1 MHALKVEDKD
11 NMIYKGDIW
20 VMVEQEMWRC
30 KMDKHGKDNN
40 NEEEIKLKMSFQKN
54 KNRIKILEANIS
66 DKYISSKN

>member
-1 MHALKVEDKD
+1 
-11 NMIYKGDIW
+11 
-20 VMVEQEMWRC
+20 
-30 KMDKHGKDNN
+30 MDKHGKDNN